1 MAVSVSRK
9 LHESINRFFLI
20 NMVQDDY
27 FENERVLYDGNI
39 NKFLFIKDLP
49 ICEIPTCCL
58 GIIAEK
64 LDNNAVYVP
73 LHDLRLSRKAYKTAH
88 MVFNNLVGPP
98 CRSGTLYRVRT
109 SSGEVYYGS
118 YGLILDANKNPLLLS
133 AVNTASVGARK
144 YIQELLLYV
153 NPSVYT
159 GDGMID
165 KFIRDKVIPYIL
177 SHGVSF
183 AIGFGGTKLRN
194 TLSYKIIN
202 REEKVIPKVIISDSI
217 NNFFES
223 PVEKDTS
230 KANEHILLNIDS
242 FMAHMQQ

>member
-1 MAVSVSRK
+1 MTSSVSRK
-9 LHESINRFFLI
+9 LHESINRFFSI
-20 NMVQDDY
+20 TMVSDEY
-27 FENERVLYDGNI
+27 LVNERVLYDGNI

-58 GIIAEK
+58 SSTAEK

-73 LHDLRLSRKAYKTAH
+73 LHDLRLNGKAYKTSH

-98 CRSGTLYRVRT
+98 HRSRTLCRVRT
-109 SSGEVYYGS
+109 SNGEVYYGS

-133 AVNTASVGARK
+133 AVNTTSVGASK
-144 YIQELLLYV
+144 YIRELLLYV

-183 AIGFGGTKLRN
+183 TIGSGGTKLRN

-202 REEKVIPKVIISDSI
+202 GEEKVIPKVIISDSI

-230 KANEHILLNIDS
+230 KANKHILLNIDS
-242 FMAHMQQ
+242 FMVHMQQ